1 MESKGLKNK
10 LTTINPGGVFG
21 DALDKKGGTSI
32 EYVRQFLKGKFC
44 ILNLQF

>member
-21 DALDKKGGTSI
+21 DALDKK
-32 EYVRQFLKGKFC
+32 VVPQ
-44 ILNLQF
+44 LNT